1 MLSVYFEQI
10 ELVAACSK
18 LRNCGRRCACTN
30 ESCIDLTVLQ
40 CVSGVREGLTV
51 LNDIGI
57 DVQTVSSQ
65 DLTCVEFYTGT
76 CVTGGY
82 ALAF

>member
-18 LRNCGRRCACTN
+18 LRNCGRRCACNN
-30 ESCIDLTVLQ
+30 ESGIDLTVLQ

-51 LNDIGI
+51 FNDIGI
-57 DVQTVSSQ
+57 DVQTVS
-65 DLTCVEFYTGT
+65 G
-76 CVTGGY
+76 
-82 ALAF
+82 